1 MGSAVE
7 SAHLMSATLRRSR
20 SDSRAETAY
29 RERFPEFDTVPDD
42 RVSPRAAPPAGRPS
56 DGGRDRAPTRA
67 AGTVMPRPAAQGTP
81 RPVTRHRAPTVRG
94 QTTAAPD
101 PDDVMQPYRGE
112 PRIRQTAPGR
122 AEPRAS
128 SPGFDPQRTREIV
141 PADRVSALRVR
152 APSPDRVDAHIVRS
166 PLPPPRP
173 ALPPR
178 TAPPPQRAAPPRP
191 PTPATVEVSMDQPPL
206 PPTVAATP
214 AMPPPAPVAPP
225 QPLPAQP
232 PPPQPPPMM
241 PPPAPRHEEAA
252 PPAMPVA
259 MGRPRVLVVD
269 GDQGS
274 AAWLHRQLGELFDI
288 QWVPSAADAT
298 QILRHE
304 PVPVMIVGEQVPDMP
319 VDHLVELV
327 TTRTRTTVI
336 TVSRTGAPAPSGV
349 YYQLDRALDG
359 EAIRQVVAG
368 AFAVHRKPAGSAELT
383 DAARIARLAGAARLV
398 AMQRSAM
405 DLARAVAAEAPA
417 LVDANRATC
426 LFFDAEAGLL
436 WSAHDPDEQAGIES
450 PIAGLA
456 GFAARTGAIAI
467 VDRASDDPRY
477 KAEVD
482 NPTGKGDDRV
492 AAVPI
497 VDPSGEAHAVMM
509 IVRDGRAAPFDGAD
523 RDLMIA
529 FAARVA
535 PVLDA
540 FALEAKA
547 ESLSPPE
554 PTPFRPEAVAAYKA
568 RKDEGAALQLA
579 PRWAAIVFWVLIA
592 LVVIGVSYLCLA
604 RVNDYAEGP
613 AVIIAEGQQPV
624 TVRAP
629 GTVSEVKVA
638 VGDKVV
644 AGQELVILYDG
655 TEAADL
661 SATELQFERALV
673 ERMQR
678 PDDNGAA
685 TGLAQLVAQRDR
697 ARHGLAE
704 KTIRAPVAGT
714 IATVR
719 LRPGQPVTAGQEA
732 LTIVSGDGGVTL
744 LCFLPASYAPLMKN
758 GLTIRLELDGH
769 PRAYQRTKVSSFTT
783 NASGPGAVSQFLGDQ
798 LGDTVQMPGAVVLVR
813 GHMDETEFVADRK
826 RLAYRH
832 GMTGKVA
839 VRVRSQRMILS
850 FIPGLKEV
858 FGYDYD

>member
-1 MGSAVE
+1 MRSAVE

-29 RERFPEFDTVPDD
+29 RERFTEFDTVPDD
-42 RVSPRAAPPAGRPS
+42 RSSPRAGPAAGHPADDGR
-56 DGGRDRAPTRA
+56 GRAPTRA

-81 RPVTRHRAPTVRG
+81 RPLTRHRAPTVRG
-94 QTTAAPD
+94 QATAAAAPVD
-101 PDDVMQPYRGE
+101 EVMQPYRGE
-112 PRIRQTAPGR
+112 PRMRPAAPGR
-122 AEPRAS
+122 AG
-128 SPGFDPQRTREIV
+128 SPDFDPQRTREIV

-152 APSPDRVDAHIVRS
+152 APSPDRVGAHIVRA
-166 PLPPPRP
+166 PLPPPRAP
-173 ALPPR
+173 SPPR
-178 TAPPPQRAAPPRP
+178 SSPRP
-191 PTPATVEVSMDQPPL
+191 ATPATVEVSMDQPP
-206 PPTVAATP
+206 AQ
-214 AMPPPAPVAPP
+214 PPAPVPVA
-225 QPLPAQP
+225 AP
-232 PPPQPPPMM
+232 PPPPVRAPPPPS
-241 PPPAPRHEEAA
+241 PPPPRYEEAA
-252 PPAMPVA
+252 PPPMPVA
-259 MGRPRVLVVD
+259 TGRPRVVVVD
-269 GDQGS
+269 GDQGN
-274 AAWLHRQLGELFDI
+274 AAWLHRQLGEAFDI
-288 QWVPSAADAT
+288 QWIPTAADAA
-298 QILRHE
+298 QILRAE
-304 PVPVMIVGEQVPDMP
+304 PVPVMIIGEQVPDMP
-319 VDHLVELV
+319 VERLVELV

-336 TVSRTGAPAPSGV
+336 TVSRTGAQAPAGV

-368 AFAVHRKPAGSAELT
+368 AFALHRKPAGSGELT

-436 WSAHDPDEQAGIES
+436 WSAHDPEEQAGIES

-467 VDRASDDPRY
+467 VERASEDPRY

-482 NPTGKGDDRV
+482 NPRGKGDDRI

-497 VDPSGEAHAVMM
+497 VDPGGEAHAVMM

-529 FAARVA
+529 FAARVS

-547 ESLSPPE
+547 ESLAPPE

-579 PRWAAIVFWVLIA
+579 PRWAAIVFWVLIS
-592 LVVIGVSYLCLA
+592 LVVIGISYLCLA

-629 GTVSEVKVA
+629 GTVSDVRVA

-661 SATELQFERALV
+661 AATELQFERALV

-678 PDDNGAA
+678 PEDNGAA
-685 TGLAQLVAQRDR
+685 TGLAQLVAQRER

-714 IATVR
+714 VATVR
-719 LRPGQPVTAGQEA
+719 LRPGQPVQAGQEA